1 MSKQLRLIIAAILVL
16 LTAAGL
22 FWYFKTQNPNSG
34 LVQKEISIQEADIS
48 SDNYLTH
55 QNFAGFS
62 FEYPDNL
69 TLKETELDNPS
80 VYASIELSAPSGE
93 IINLRV
99 YDDQFADLD
108 EWLNNFEAENVV
120 VDMANVL
127 WADLSAKSFEAG
139 TPRKLFTVTVEDG
152 IVYRLESPVG
162 SSFIKSAHEHLVS
175 SFKFSSQSATTAET
189 VAAPSENDDDNIT
202 LIEEIIE

>member
-34 LVQKEISIQEADIS
+34 LVQKEISIQEADIK

-69 TLKETELDNPS
+69 TLKETELDNPA

-93 IINLRV
+93 MINLRV

-175 SFKFSSQSATTAET
+175 SFKFAETGNGETTTTAPQE
-189 VAAPSENDDDNIT
+189 SEDDNIT
-202 LIEEIIE
+202 LIEEVIE

>member
-16 LTAAGL
+16 LTASGL

-34 LVQKEISIQEADIS
+34 LVQKEISIQEADIK

-69 TLKETELDNPS
+69 TLKETELDNPA
-80 VYASIELSAPSGE
+80 VYASIELSAPSDE
-93 IINLRV
+93 MINLRV

-120 VDMANVL
+120 VDMTNVL

-139 TPRKLFTVTVEDG
+139 TPRKLFTVAVESG

-175 SFKFSSQSATTAET
+175 SFKFASDSVSTSTPT
-189 VAAPSENDDDNIT
+189 VPTESDDDNIT